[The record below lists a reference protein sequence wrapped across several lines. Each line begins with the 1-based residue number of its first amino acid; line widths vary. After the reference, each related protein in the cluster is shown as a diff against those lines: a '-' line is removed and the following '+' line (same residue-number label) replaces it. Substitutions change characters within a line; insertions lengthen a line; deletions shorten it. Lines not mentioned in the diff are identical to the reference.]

1 MEYYVPESEFEC
13 DCDVCNNGG
22 CKCNYCSEKKDSKK

>member
-13 DCDVCNNGG
+13 DCDDCNNGG
-22 CKCNYCSEKKDSKK
+22 CKCSYCSEKREGK